1 MKKELYNLAD
11 KLKYLREQQGL
22 TQSELSRIL
31 GLTRSSVNG
40 WEMGLAVPST
50 PIIIELAKLYHVTT
64 DYLLGLEGGIVI
76 PANRLS
82 EREVAVISS
91 LIECMQE
98 RNA

>member
-1 MKKELYNLAD
+1 LKKELYNLAD